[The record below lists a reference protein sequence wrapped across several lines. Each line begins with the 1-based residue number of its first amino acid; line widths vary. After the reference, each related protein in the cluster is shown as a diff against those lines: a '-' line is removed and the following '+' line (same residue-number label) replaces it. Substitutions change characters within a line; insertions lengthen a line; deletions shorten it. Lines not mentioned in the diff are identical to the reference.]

1 VRRLV
6 AALTSLA
13 ALAACGSKTPPPPPL
28 PPEGPLAMLVIES
41 PDHSA
46 LEVKG
51 PRPGELP
58 PDRRDAR
65 GEFWRIPT
73 LYGGRA
79 DVPGALLEAVLE
91 SGARVT
97 FPSPAEPQGASELV
111 VRRDPQGGWHVLLD
125 PAPSAPSLEAHGV
138 TGLRLRVN
146 AGAKGPD
153 HGVGGRRGTGG
164 GRGTGAMDGSGGGRG
179 GR

>member
-1 VRRLV
+1 MRSLV
-6 AALTSLA
+6 ATLASLA
-13 ALAACGSKTPPPPPL
+13 ALACGSKAPSPPSL

-41 PDHSA
+41 PA
-46 LEVKG
+46 AATLEVKG

-65 GEFWRIPT
+65 GELWRLST

-97 FPSPAEPQGASELV
+97 FPSPAEPQGAGEV
-111 VRRDPQGGWHVLLD
+111 VVLRDPQGRWHVLLD

-138 TGLRLRVN
+138 TGLRLRVK
-146 AGAKGPD
+146 AGAQGPD
-153 HGVGGRRGTGG
+153 HGLGGRRGTGG